1 MRSLPICCRRS
12 WSSAVVL
19 RVPCRQAPAGHGLWR
34 VGRQSR
40 ARHSPKSGDE
50 GIDGIVKED
59 RLGFDNIYYQAKR
72 WDPEKKIGRPELQS
86 FIGALSSKGL
96 FITTAGF
103 SQAAREYAEK
113 LNSQKLVLVDGNA
126 LASLMIDY
134 GVGVSTVA
142 TFEVKSIDTDFF
154 TGE

>member
-1 MRSLPICCRRS
+1 MGPR
-12 WSSAVVL
+12 
-19 RVPCRQAPAGHGLWR
+19 
-34 VGRQSR
+34 
-40 ARHSPKSGDE
+40 E
-50 GIDGIVKED
+50 ED
-59 RLGFDNIYYQAKR
+59 RSSGAAVLHR
-72 WDPEKKIGRPELQS
+72 RPLREGCLE
-86 FIGALSSKGL
+86 GL